1 MLKLTTTSY
10 LHLFNTF
17 NFNIFVHKSRSN
29 TWGIQLVNFLI
40 FLSTSLLSLRCRQQ
54 IRRTCWPAANLLRHC
69 IIPRLILAAAAP
81 PFTSLA
87 GVREPQLRLA
97 VGITPSALLPPV
109 AGAGGGS

>member
-1 MLKLTTTSY
+1 MNKPTDSLN
-10 LHLFNTF
+10 LHFILPMDPTCH
-17 NFNIFVHKSRSN
+17 I
-29 TWGIQLVNFLI
+29 NFLI
-40 FLSTSLLSLRCRQQ
+40 FLPTSLLSLRCRQQ

-81 PFTSLA
+81 PFASLA

-97 VGITPSALLPPV
+97 VGLTPSVLLPRPV